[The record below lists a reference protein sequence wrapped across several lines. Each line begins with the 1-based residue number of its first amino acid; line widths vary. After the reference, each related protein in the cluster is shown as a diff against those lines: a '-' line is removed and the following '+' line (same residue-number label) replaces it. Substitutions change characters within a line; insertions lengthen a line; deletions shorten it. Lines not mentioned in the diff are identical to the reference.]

1 MSNKVLDDFNNWVP
15 ANDNDIVGIVGMKWT
30 DENHESF
37 TTHSFY
43 NKDDLKSIEFHGLA
57 LIEILCNL
65 YDISRADPLS
75 KKSYDKIM
83 NIVEKVINKVVK
95 L

>member
-30 DENHESF
+30 DETRESF

-43 NKDDLKSIEFHGLA
+43 NKEDFKSIEFHRLA
-57 LIEILCNL
+57 LIEILRSM
-65 YDISRADPLS
+65 YDNSHADSLSR
-75 KKSYDKIM
+75 KYYDKIM
-83 NIVEKVINKVVK
+83 DIVEKTINKVVK

>member
-15 ANDNDIVGIVGMKWT
+15 ANDNEVVGIVGMKWT
-30 DENHESF
+30 DEKHVSF

-43 NKDDLKSIEFHGLA
+43 NKEDFKSIEFHRLA
-57 LIEILCNL
+57 LIEIFHSM
-65 YDISRADPLS
+65 YDNSHADSLSR
-75 KKSYDKIM
+75 KSYDKMM

>member
-1 MSNKVLDDFNNWVP
+1 MDNKVLDDFNNWVP
-15 ANDNDIVGIVGMKWT
+15 ANDNEVVGIVGMKWT
-30 DENHESF
+30 DEKHESF

-43 NKDDLKSIEFHGLA
+43 NKDDLKPIEFHRLA
-57 LIEILCNL
+57 LIEILRNV
-65 YDISRADPLS
+65 YDNSHTDPLS

-83 NIVEKVINKVVK
+83 NVVEKTINNVVK